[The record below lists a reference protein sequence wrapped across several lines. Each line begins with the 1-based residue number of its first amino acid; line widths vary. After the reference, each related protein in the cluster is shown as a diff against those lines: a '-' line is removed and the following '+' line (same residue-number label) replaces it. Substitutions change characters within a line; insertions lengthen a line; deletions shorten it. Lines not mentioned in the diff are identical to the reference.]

1 MSQNCDE
8 TGMKYQ
14 ISKFA
19 TSHLKDLIIE
29 HLSIDPSTYSRKV
42 NARIGD
48 SQGFEA
54 CQMLIIS
61 SILNRPISS
70 LISKEA
76 WDYYIS
82 RYSESEMIEQ
92 SQESQPNVPTP

>member
-1 MSQNCDE
+1 MSQNCDV

-14 ISKFA
+14 ISKFV
-19 TSHLKDLIIE
+19 TSHLKELIIE

-54 CQMLIIS
+54 CQLLIIS
-61 SILNRPISS
+61 SIVNRPISS
-70 LISKEA
+70 LITTEA
-76 WDYYIS
+76 WNYYIT
-82 RYSESEMIEQ
+82 RYQESSMVEL
-92 SQESQPNVPTP
+92 SQEAQSNQPTV